1 MRFLVANATQDEAA
15 HEQVKMASVISDKLH
30 DVLSIRVAFLVICIA
45 VVLPSLSTFEYPYVE
60 ESMTAWA
67 DLLSDA
73 AGQYYRTE
81 GSGNSKLQ
89 LDKDLRRFGNFYANS
104 NYGPFMACYRRD
116 NFTDQA
122 EEFWSSCGS
131 EDSEQLVFESNFTQ
145 PIRGSWVMISSAPN
159 IELFYN
165 IEGPGRLE
173 AIMGMGRILFIILVM
188 IVFSMIL
195 SDNISTVAIAPLER
209 MLASVRHRCAQI
221 FKYTKELQEDQ
232 RIQQE
237 DWDFEEVD
245 AEKSNEFAL
254 LEKAVSKLGT
264 IASLSAARPVVTT
277 ALEEMSE
284 TDLMVLNW
292 MQGRQAGN
300 EPSAPAQDS
309 VRVSAMPARASQ
321 QMKAEDVEMYKSL
334 MKSVPNELIDKL
346 RTHDFDAFEASHE
359 HKLAIS
365 VHVVM
370 NHESCS
376 EFVRLY
382 VPPTLMM
389 QFVVACESE
398 YPRNPFHCFSHAVD
412 VVYQMALYMTK
423 IEASNFLQGTTQF
436 AILVAGLGHDLGH
449 PGVNNTFLTETAH
462 ELALTYNDRSPLEN
476 FHCCKLFQILADP
489 DANVFKSLNK
499 EAYKD
504 VRKHIVEAI
513 LHTDVTKHNEMVK
526 ELSLLYQMSSEA
538 FASEVPTAEGIEI
551 LTGQAQM
558 MLNAILH
565 TADVGNPM
573 KPWDIAQKLAYL
585 CMDEFF
591 AQGDMEKE
599 LGIPVQMLNDRDK
612 VNRANSQIGFIEF
625 MIFPLCEAMV
635 QIFPPLDFLA
645 FHVVQNLK
653 SWAKLWET
661 EAHPPADQ
669 LEKVKRRLSNIS
681 QKRDVLLRES
691 TLGNQVGQAR
701 SSSKSKP

>member
-1 MRFLVANATQDEAA
+1 
-15 HEQVKMASVISDKLH
+15 
-30 DVLSIRVAFLVICIA
+30 
-45 VVLPSLSTFEYPYVE
+45 
-60 ESMTAWA
+60 
-67 DLLSDA
+67 
-73 AGQYYRTE
+73 
-81 GSGNSKLQ
+81 
-89 LDKDLRRFGNFYANS
+89 
-104 NYGPFMACYRRD
+104 
-116 NFTDQA
+116 
-122 EEFWSSCGS
+122 
-131 EDSEQLVFESNFTQ
+131 
-145 PIRGSWVMISSAPN
+145 
-159 IELFYN
+159 
-165 IEGPGRLE
+165 
-173 AIMGMGRILFIILVM
+173 
-188 IVFSMIL
+188 
-195 SDNISTVAIAPLER
+195 
-209 MLASVRHRCAQI
+209 
-221 FKYTKELQEDQ
+221 
-232 RIQQE
+232 
-237 DWDFEEVD
+237 
-245 AEKSNEFAL
+245 
-254 LEKAVSKLGT
+254 
-264 IASLSAARPVVTT
+264 
-277 ALEEMSE
+277 
-284 TDLMVLNW
+284 
-292 MQGRQAGN
+292 
-300 EPSAPAQDS
+300 
-309 VRVSAMPARASQ
+309 
-321 QMKAEDVEMYKSL
+321 
-334 MKSVPNELIDKL
+334 
-346 RTHDFDAFEASHE
+346 
-359 HKLAIS
+359 